1 MALQRRTVR
10 DCPYSEDFWVI
21 VEHWAGQ
28 TGFVERERTS
38 HRRLYRKGGALVM
51 APAFVEIRHEGG
63 RVSLEAWVKAD
74 PLLIL
79 RFFSGQ
85 KPEMAIESGG
95 LTAAFP
101 RSRARQ
107 AINMLLARLD
117 QKPIA

>member
-1 MALQRRTVR
+1 
-10 DCPYSEDFWVI
+10 
-21 VEHWAGQ
+21 
-28 TGFVERERTS
+28 
-38 HRRLYRKGGALVM
+38 M

-74 PLLIL
+74 PMLIL

-95 LTAAFP
+95 VTAAFP

-107 AINMLLARLD
+107 AINQLLARLG